1 MIYNPLRKIRLLPEK
16 TSPPNKKTT
25 MSFCFYFPTKLAD
38 EPRGHF
44 VRSHW
49 FALHGL
55 LRLASQPLQG
65 ERFCMFLSDPTGEDF
80 WIGRPVSE
88 VCSPFLSKR
97 NTIRRFFSEECST

>member
-16 TSPPNKKTT
+16 NSTPKKQTIFAST
-25 MSFCFYFPTKLAD
+25 FQPKLAD
-38 EPRGHF
+38 EPGGHF

-65 ERFCMFLSDPTGEDF
+65 ERFCMFLSDPTGED
-80 WIGRPVSE
+80 WAP
-88 VCSPFLSKR
+88 
-97 NTIRRFFSEECST
+97 RFQSLAKI